1 MILSDER
8 LKENIEV
15 LKVMPN
21 GIEIVSW
28 TWNETAKKLGLTNS
42 FNFGVIAQQVKDIL
56 PNAVRMDESS
66 GYYRV
71 NYSEIF

>member
-1 MILSDER
+1 
-8 LKENIEV
+8 
-15 LKVMPN
+15 MPN

-42 FNFGVIAQQVKDIL
+42 FNFGVIAQQVKEIMPD
-56 PNAVRMDESS
+56 AVLMDKAS
-66 GYYRV
+66 GYYSV